1 MNVMAGPSPRPSELG
16 NASVLSPT
24 EFYLSGFEGR
34 AAASSILVN
43 EVGSRLPYQPCRY
56 ALLSNW
62 NVQNDPTLA
71 YKSLSGSG
79 LYEDAGFE
87 IYYGFGGVYCVQL
100 FPSQNSG
107 LLPISNLDQ
116 ICVRSRAGSS
126 VQLWYAW
133 FW

>member
-1 MNVMAGPSPRPSELG
+1 MVGPTPRPAELG
-16 NASVLSPT
+16 NVSANSPM
-24 EFYLSGFEGR
+24 EFYLQNYEGR
-34 AAASSILVN
+34 AAGSSILVDEN
-43 EVGSRLPYQPCRY
+43 SLRLPHQPCRY
-56 ALLSNW
+56 ALLANW
-62 NVQNDPTLA
+62 NTQNEPSFS

-79 LYEDAGFE
+79 LYEDGGYE
-87 IYYGFGGVYCVQL
+87 IYYGFNGVFVAQL

-116 ICVRSRAGSS
+116 ICVRSRPGVN